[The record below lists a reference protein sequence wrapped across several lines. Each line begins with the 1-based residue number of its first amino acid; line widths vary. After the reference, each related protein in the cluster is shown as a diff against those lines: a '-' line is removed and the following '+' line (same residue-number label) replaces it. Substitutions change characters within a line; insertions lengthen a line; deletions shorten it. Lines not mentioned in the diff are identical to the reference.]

1 MTPLPTSPKI
11 RPMSEAD
18 VVQVVAI
25 EKNAHDPPWSE
36 EHFLSE
42 LRNACSYS
50 LVAYDEHRRILG
62 YLVFW
67 MIGTEIHLL
76 NLTIHPEFQRCGIG
90 KELMAFLIQ
99 FSNRH
104 GAISIG
110 LEVRRS
116 NRAALGLY
124 HAFGF
129 REKAVR
135 KTYYEVKGEDGILM
149 ELELGCLS
157 Q

>member
-1 MTPLPTSPKI
+1 MI
-11 RPMSEAD
+11 RPMSKAD

-25 EKNAHDPPWSE
+25 EKNAHDLPWSE
-36 EHFLSE
+36 ENFLSE

-50 LVAYDEHRRILG
+50 IVAHDEHRILG

-67 MIGTEIHLL
+67 MIGAEVHLL
-76 NLTIHPEFQRCGIG
+76 NLTVHPEFRRCGIG
-90 KELMAFLIQ
+90 KELMGFLIQ
-99 FSNRH
+99 LSNRH

-116 NRAALGLY
+116 NRAALSLY

-129 REKAVR
+129 KERAVR
-135 KTYYEVKGEDGILM
+135 KAYYQVKGEDGILM